1 MECKRIPVIA
11 IHVLFSEVNTS
22 FWNILCDVQSVPS
35 EMRKKK
41 FRERTPSSSLAALA
55 CVHTPLTLSKNFY

>member
-1 MECKRIPVIA
+1 MIAVHVIF
-11 IHVLFSEVNTS
+11 IEVKTS

-41 FRERTPSSSLAALA
+41 CTERTPSL
-55 CVHTPLTLSKNFY
+55 CVDPTLLSKNFY